1 MRAGTLTIFRTAVD
15 INHWSSKMWW
25 FVPLPWAL
33 KTKHVESMS
42 MKRLAGKTFKMWCP
56 TCNDQNLYFPGPQ
69 IVDRQFWWVPNSEVL
84 WKQDH
89 SSYLGFWS
97 FWKFIVAI
105 KQFKNETTPQTKC
118 WQPESGIK
126 HVLFILPV
134 VINREI
140 AKVTKDQYNQPIA
153 KVMSPCTLALLCNLS
168 SLQDVRHKIE
178 DYLQNLQNGI
188 WLVLL
193 LHPLLVYC
201 ISSLTLN
208 KTTVDIHGNS

>member
-1 MRAGTLTIFRTAVD
+1 MVCTTSVGIKNKTCRINEHEKIGWQNLQNVMSYLQWPKSLLPRASNSWPPILVSPKR
-15 INHWSSKMWW
+15 WSH
-25 FVPLPWAL
+25 L
-33 KTKHVESMS
+33 KT
-42 MKRLAGKTFKMWCP
+42 
-56 TCNDQNLYFPGPQ
+56 GPL
-69 IVDRQFWWVPNSEVL
+69 IIPRFLVVLEVHCSHQTIL
-84 WKQDH
+84 
-89 SSYLGFWS
+89 
-97 FWKFIVAI
+97 
-105 KQFKNETTPQTKC
+105 KNETTPHTSC

-153 KVMSPCTLALLCNLS
+153 KVMSPSTLALLCNLS

-208 KTTVDIHGNS
+208 KTIVDIHGNS